1 MSLTADQVRLVTES
15 YVLIGRSPRPY
26 SELFYHRLLLD
37 HPFARALFPDDLRH
51 QAFVFEK
58 TIAILVREVGNIAG
72 LRPTLADLA
81 RKHVG
86 YGVRPYQY
94 EAVGAVLIATFS
106 EILRS
111 RFTPEIREAWETVYA
126 ETAGVMIA
134 EAYPDG

>member
-58 TIAILVREVGNIAG
+58 TIAILVREVGNIPG

-94 EAVGAVLIATFS
+94 DAVGAVLIATFS
-106 EILRS
+106 EILGS
-111 RFTPEIREAWETVYA
+111 RFTPEIREAWQTVYA

>member
-51 QAFVFEK
+51 QAFVFDK

-106 EILRS
+106 EILGS
-111 RFTPEIREAWETVYA
+111 RFTPEIREAWEAVYA

>member
-86 YGVRPYQY
+86 YGVKPYQY
-94 EAVGAVLIATFS
+94 DAVGAVLIATFS
-106 EILRS
+106 EILGS
-111 RFTPEIREAWETVYA
+111 RFTPEIREAWEAVYA

-134 EAYPDG
+134 EAYPDD